1 MNLPIRGDMSFRRK
15 RLSVSAEQFN
25 ELSAQGITF
34 PTNPLCIVGDLT
46 FEPPITLNG
55 CVVIGPSSIGRYS
68 YVGNFSSIDNF
79 TTIGRYC
86 SIASGCTI
94 GAASH
99 PIDWLSTHPFQYHKF
114 TAPDVSIRER
124 LPMETKIGNDV
135 WIGANSV
142 IFAGVTIGN
151 GAIIGAG
158 SVVNRHVPPYAIVTG
173 APGRLRRMRFG
184 PEIVAELEAL
194 KWWDLE
200 PADIAELPFDD
211 LPACLA
217 LLRENRVATA

>member
-1 MNLPIRGDMSFRRK
+1 M
-15 RLSVSAEQFN
+15 SVSAEQFS

-34 PTNPLCIVGDLT
+34 PTNPPCIVGDLT

-79 TTIGRYC
+79 TKIGRYC

-99 PIDWLSTHPFQYHKF
+99 PLDWLSTHPFQYHKF

-124 LPMETKIGNDV
+124 LPMETKIGHDV
-135 WIGANSV
+135 WIGANAV
-142 IFAGVTIGN
+142 VFAGVLIGN

-158 SVVNRHVPPYAIVTG
+158 SVVNRSVPPYSIVIG
-173 APGRLRRMRFG
+173 SPARIIRLRFSE
-184 PEIVAELEAL
+184 EIVAELEAL

-200 PADIAELPFDD
+200 PAAIAELPFDNIG
-211 LPACLA
+211 ACLEK
-217 LLRENRVATA
+217 LRQIKENLTIG